1 MLIELLYVL
10 LVIVILALLFYVYK
24 TEEENIKLRAEM
36 RELKSFKTRK
46 DMLERVAKKD
56 QYKNRWR
63 C

>member
-1 MLIELLYVL
+1 
-10 LVIVILALLFYVYK
+10 LALLFYVYK

-56 QYKNRWR
+56 QYKNR
-63 C
+63 

>member
-1 MLIELLYVL
+1 MLMELLYVL

-24 TEEENIKLRAEM
+24 TEEENIKLRSEIQ
-36 RELKSFKTRK
+36 ELRSFKTRK

-56 QYKNRWR
+56 KRR

>member
-24 TEEENIKLRAEM
+24 TEEENIKLRSEIQ
-36 RELKSFKTRK
+36 ELRSFKTRK

-56 QYKNRWR
+56 QYKNR
-63 C
+63 

>member
-1 MLIELLYVL
+1 MLMELLYVL

-56 QYKNRWR
+56 QYKNR
-63 C
+63 

>member
-1 MLIELLYVL
+1 MELLYVL
-10 LVIVILALLFYVYK
+10 MVIVILALLFYVYK

-46 DMLERVAKKD
+46 DMLERVAKID